1 MDKPKPIRLKYI
13 PTDMYAVRYFKEKPF
28 IVPEGM
34 NFGYSRNIDFSKI
47 NLDFS
52 QLKAVTNITYGGE
65 AVFAYT
71 TNCSFDLDKLN
82 NYDYFVHRNYPFYN
96 STDINFEGQ
105 FLRSNLQRFFELQF
119 SKNIEKQQLDKISSL
134 IANLKLT
141 YFPTDTEK
149 TGRIYSTDLFNHF
162 NYGGAKIVKKLDNS
176 IKSASFFPKV
186 DMSKWDF
193 EKFYLKGGN
202 WFNYTYIFS
211 LTLPDSENFYR
222 GDDRIFNWNAEI
234 AKIYNFNFKLFYN
247 EFQMDSSSYCPR
259 SKVFF
264 GKNLGWKSDKTI
276 YYLNLPFTETG
287 EILQNYNGEYIDE
300 VTGEESLRSM
310 RYTLIEQSFDR
321 RSAGY
326 STCTLYLRK
335 EVENLLTSEEKAQ
348 ITAKGFS
355 LIFNLTGSYT

>member
-28 IVPEGM
+28 VVTEGI
-34 NFGYSRNIDFSKI
+34 NFCYSRDIDFSKI

-82 NYDYFVHRNYPFYN
+82 NYDYFIHRNYPFYY
-96 STDINFEGQ
+96 STDIHFEGQ
-105 FLRSNLQRFFELQF
+105 FLRSDLERFFELQF

-141 YFPTDTEK
+141 YSPKDTKK
-149 TGRIYSTDLFNHF
+149 TGRIYSTDLFNHLD
-162 NYGGAKIVKKLDNS
+162 YRGVKIVKKIDNS

-193 EKFYLKGGN
+193 ENFYLDGGN

-222 GDDRIFNWNAEI
+222 GNDRIFNWNTEI
-234 AKIYNFNFKLFYN
+234 AKIYNFNFKVFYN
-247 EFQMDSSSYCPR
+247 EFQMDSSSYHPR

-264 GKNLGWKSDKTI
+264 GKNLGWKSDITRYK
-276 YYLNLPFTETG
+276 LHFPFTETG
-287 EILQNYNGEYIDE
+287 EILQDNNGEFIDE
-300 VTGEESLRSM
+300 VNGEESLRSM

-321 RSAGY
+321 KSAGY
-326 STCTLYLRK
+326 STCTLYLRT
-335 EVENLLTSEEKAQ
+335 EIENLLTAEEKAQ
-348 ITAKGFS
+348 ITAKGYS